1 MSELYIAQGTP
12 LICSKGR
19 RLIGIGVSSQST
31 VHLKSGAKLMATEDD
46 RFKDNFICP
55 QMMMAGAL
63 AGVAVAAAFS
73 GGLFVLAAAAWA
85 GSALIDDCLNICSFL
100 CKGSDWKNT
109 HPKVK
114 IENKKPL
121 LQNSSLHCFLGGEVT
136 FHLPIAQL
144 KEALIASKMAQD
156 SYEDYDEHKKDLEKD
171 KDNKEKEKFGGYERI
186 DTDDQNALNEISKEV
201 KFTSSDFNTNSK
213 DGFFAALYYN
223 KDTQDYFV
231 AFRGS
236 EPKGMQFYHDWF
248 IEDGGQAFGAD
259 TPQIE
264 KTRNLAAK
272 MNEATHG
279 NVKFTGHS
287 LGGGNSAMASYYTGL
302 TGYTFNTRG
311 VHRNT
316 LDYLD
321 KKKAVGSTANIINY
335 STSNDILN
343 GLQNNRE
350 GLLSTLAIS
359 RIPGLNKLAIFGGL
373 TGAVPRALGQQHE
386 IFGYIEDNEGLGIK
400 TIGSGHGAYDDG
412 IRAMVANINT
422 DVVANKR

>member
-1 MSELYIAQGTP
+1 MSQLYIAQGTP

-19 RLIGIGVSSQST
+19 RLIGIGVSSQSS
-31 VHLKSGAKLMATEDD
+31 VNLKKGAKLMATEDD

-55 QMMMAGAL
+55 EMMIAGAL

-109 HPKVK
+109 HPKVR

-121 LQNSSLHCFLGGEVT
+121 LQNSSLHCFIGGEVT
-136 FHLPIAQL
+136 FHLPVAQL
-144 KEALIASKMAQD
+144 QEASTASQMAKD
-156 SYEDYDEHKKDLEKD
+156 SYEDGYKD
-171 KDNKEKEKFGGYERI
+171 KDGNTTTINGYTRI
-186 DTDDQNALNEISKEV
+186 NTDDQGKLDELFGPGALKKE
-201 KFTSSDFNTNSK
+201 DFNTNN
-213 DGFFAALYYN
+213 DNGFYASLYYN
-223 KDTQDYFV
+223 ETTKDYFV

-248 IEDGGQAFGAD
+248 IEDGGQAFGFA

-264 KTRNLAAK
+264 KTRSLAEK
-272 MNEATHG
+272 MDNATNG
-279 NVKFTGHS
+279 KVKFTGHS

-302 TGYTFNTRG
+302 SGYTFNTRG
-311 VHRNT
+311 VHQNT
-316 LDYLD
+316 LNYLD
-321 KKKAVGSTANIINY
+321 EKGAVKSTSSIINY

-350 GLLSTLAIS
+350 GLLSTLAFS
-359 RIPGLNKLAIFGGL
+359 GIPGLNLLAGFGGL
-373 TGAVPRALGQQHE
+373 TGGVPRALNEQHE
-386 IFGYIEDNEGLGIK
+386 IYGYIEDNEGLGIK
-400 TIGSGHGAYDDG
+400 TIGSGHSAYADAFQ
-412 IRAMVANINT
+412 AMMDTINT
-422 DVVANKR
+422 DVVANNI